1 MHPKLQQAIQAAR
14 LGQTNEAQFLLTQVL
29 KDNPEEVQAWFLL
42 SHLVDSEQKQLV
54 YLRKAV
60 ALDPHHEKA
69 AQRLAQLEEALS
81 TETSTEALEMEAER
95 MDDTLPS
102 WMTEEAEEMNLESAV
117 TAPTQLG
124 QTETPDWLK
133 EVSQD
138 IDSASILEEQV
149 PQTET
154 TSAAKPPQSPVDRR
168 KKQAAVL
175 TGTIIVLIIAAAI
188 VLIWL
193 LFTIF

>member
-69 AQRLAQLEEALS
+69 AQRLAQLEETLS
-81 TETSTEALEMEAER
+81 TETSTKALEMESER